1 MTHKNNTIKRQLF
14 VYASSLLI
22 LSFLAACSDS
32 KENEAHSEKSH
43 KATEVASNQKIEVV
57 QNDNAHEIKVATKKV
72 DKAKNDSFYYD
83 YGEKSEY
90 NQNAQPANEDASVR
104 VRPRTQ
110 VDANMHVRSPYEELQ
125 VSMITRKLS
134 KKFIVK
140 CSACHNDYANGLI
153 GPSLIGKDAD
163 YIYDRIQ
170 KFKTG
175 QKVNVLMK
183 DLINMMSDKEIR
195 DMANEIYKFNQEIK
209 KMRNK

>member
-1 MTHKNNTIKRQLF
+1 MTYNTNQIKRQLF
-14 VYASSLLI
+14 LFASSFLLI
-22 LSFLAACSDS
+22 SFVTACSDS
-32 KENEAHSEKSH
+32 KENKTHKSNQ
-43 KATEVASNQKIEVV
+43 ATEVVNSSKIEVV
-57 QNDNAHEIKVATKKV
+57 HNNNAHEVKVASKKV

-90 NQNAQPANEDASVR
+90 DQNAQPANDDASVR

-110 VDANMHVRSPYEELQ
+110 VEANIHVRSPYEEIQ

-163 YIYDRIQ
+163 YIYGKIQ

-183 DLINMMSDKEIR
+183 DLINMMSDKEIK

>member
-1 MTHKNNTIKRQLF
+1 MTHNTYPIKRQLF
-14 VYASSLLI
+14 LYASSFLMI
-22 LSFLAACSDS
+22 SFLAACSDS
-32 KENEAHSEKSH
+32 KENDTQTQRSSTS
-43 KATEVASNQKIEVV
+43 TEIVSSANIEVS

-195 DMANEIYKFNQEIK
+195 DMANEIYIFNLEIK

>member
-14 VYASSLLI
+14 IYASSFLI
-22 LSFLAACSDS
+22 VSFFAACSDS
-32 KENEAHSEKSH
+32 KENETQKYS
-43 KATEVASNQKIEVV
+43 KAAEVVNSSKIEVI
-57 QNDNAHEIKVATKKV
+57 QNDNAQEIKVATKKV

-90 NQNAQPANEDASVR
+90 DQNAQPANTDASVR

-110 VDANMHVRSPYEELQ
+110 VDANMQVRSPYEDIQ

-163 YIYDRIQ
+163 YIYGKIE
-170 KFKTG
+170 KFKSG